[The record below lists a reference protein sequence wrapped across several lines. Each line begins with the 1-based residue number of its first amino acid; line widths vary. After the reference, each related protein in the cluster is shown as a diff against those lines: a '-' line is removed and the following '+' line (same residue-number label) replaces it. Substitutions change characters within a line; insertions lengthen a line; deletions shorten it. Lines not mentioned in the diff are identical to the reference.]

1 MKHSALR
8 DAWTGGSGENKTL
21 FSQQKIY
28 IQFTPHFLSMF
39 TFLVRYRTG
48 TGPTRINTM
57 KKTCRTKIEEK
68 VYPINLS
75 S

>member
-28 IQFTPHFLSMF
+28 IQFTSCTSFSFNVHFPRTVPYGYGTDKNQHNEKNTPHQ
-39 TFLVRYRTG
+39 
-48 TGPTRINTM
+48 N
-57 KKTCRTKIEEK
+57 
-68 VYPINLS
+68 
-75 S
+75 

>member
-28 IQFTPHFLSMF
+28 ILYLIFFQCS
-39 TFLVRYRTG
+39 
-48 TGPTRINTM
+48 
-57 KKTCRTKIEEK
+57 
-68 VYPINLS
+68 LS
-75 S
+75 SYGTVRVRDRQESTQ

>member
-28 IQFTPHFLSMF
+28 ILYLIFFQCS
-39 TFLVRYRTG
+39 
-48 TGPTRINTM
+48 
-57 KKTCRTKIEEK
+57 
-68 VYPINLS
+68 LS
-75 S
+75 SYGTPRTVRVRDRQESTQ